1 MIRPSRRVSRRSIL
15 NTATE
20 ADYTHPELEKK
31 VLAGILQWKRTII
44 GLMAKG
50 IEEKAFS
57 DHVNFE
63 QTALTIIV
71 TNQEAVMIA

>member
-1 MIRPSRRVSRRSIL
+1 MIRLSRRVSRRSTL

-20 ADYTHPELEKK
+20 ADYTHLQLEKK
-31 VLAGILQWKRTII
+31 VLEGILQWKRTII
-44 GLMAKG
+44 GLMEKG

-71 TNQEAVMIA
+71 TNKKAVMIA